1 MRVRPVS
8 IKRRLASGVT
18 IIFKFHWHS
27 ALSLHHDLVLI
38 LYSSVHPFTS
48 LTTLLGQN
56 KCTCRWVFRAPV
68 MAVAAVEEPAKGV
81 VKVCVALANRW
92 VVTIELPHPEAVHR
106 ARGAAGDAYSILSDE
121 AREAVDMEPMHPEL
135 FEADAVDFYIP
146 GTLPCACT
154 TSMPPCFYWL
164 SSASVWHA

>member
-1 MRVRPVS
+1 
-8 IKRRLASGVT
+8 
-18 IIFKFHWHS
+18 
-27 ALSLHHDLVLI
+27 
-38 LYSSVHPFTS
+38 
-48 LTTLLGQN
+48 
-56 KCTCRWVFRAPV
+56 

-106 ARGAAGDAYSILSDE
+106 ARGATGDAYSILSDE

-146 GTLPCACT
+146 GTLPCTCT
-154 TSMPPCFYWL
+154 TNMPPCFIDYRQRACGMLRL
-164 SSASVWHA
+164 SLLRMRRYNQLRPSAHQWSFCVRAS